1 MFASA
6 LLTDIWK
13 DCNYY
18 QLLGLFQKK
27 TIITRTIKEIK
38 AANGILKAE
47 DTSVERNKV
56 IYNPKTYKIVSQ
68 NDFGVEYDAE

>member
-13 DCNYY
+13 ACNYY

-27 TIITRTIKEIK
+27 TIITRKIKEIK

-47 DTSVERNKV
+47 DSVERNKV

>member
-27 TIITRTIKEIK
+27 TIITRKIKEIK

-47 DTSVERNKV
+47 DSV
-56 IYNPKTYKIVSQ
+56 VSQ